1 MYKKTIC
8 YLLVLFLVSVIFAK
22 SGDKMYI
29 NVEKT
34 VLKEGTNFFSSET
47 GKLPYGSQVIV
58 LVENGKWVQVVS
70 TENKNLVG
78 WVSSS
83 SLTKKKIILKNGLNS
98 VSASADE
105 LALAGKG
112 FSAEVE
118 NLYKKN
124 EATEE
129 IYDLLDSIE
138 NRKLDTKELLVFIE
152 EGELLGAGE

>member
-29 NVEKT
+29 NVEKA

-58 LVENGKWVQVVS
+58 LAENGKWVQVVS